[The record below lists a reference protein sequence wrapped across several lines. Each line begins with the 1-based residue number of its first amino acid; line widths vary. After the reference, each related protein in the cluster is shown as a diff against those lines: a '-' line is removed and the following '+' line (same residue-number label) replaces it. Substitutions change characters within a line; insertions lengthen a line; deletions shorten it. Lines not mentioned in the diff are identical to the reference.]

1 MLTLVSS
8 HSLPV
13 YMKNDE
19 YLGTSYLVMY
29 FGNAGSKRPR
39 LHWDACKIKA
49 RHTPKLTKNA
59 KSVTNVTKARNF

>member
-29 FGNAGSKRPR
+29 FGNAGYKVQFF
-39 LHWDACKIKA
+39 LKGYYD
-49 RHTPKLTKNA
+49 N
-59 KSVTNVTKARNF
+59 

>member
-29 FGNAGSKRPR
+29 FGNAGFIESKTEWHRRINPQI
-39 LHWDACKIKA
+39 LGCK
-49 RHTPKLTKNA
+49 
-59 KSVTNVTKARNF
+59 F